1 MSPVPQKESACS
13 DTQILAIQKTAQDE
27 RLVTSSIAPDCD
39 DACRT
44 FRVTHPFH
52 PLCGRDFE
60 LVTFRQNWGEDRV
73 YFHDDNE
80 RLRAISASWTS
91 IGATDPFVVISGGR
105 SSFRTADLLAL
116 VALIEQS
123 QEGRDA

>member
-1 MSPVPQKESACS
+1 
-13 DTQILAIQKTAQDE
+13 
-27 RLVTSSIAPDCD
+27 
-39 DACRT
+39 
-44 FRVTHPFH
+44 VTHPFH
-52 PLCGRDFE
+52 TLCGRDFE

-73 YFHDDNE
+73 YFYDDNE

-91 IGATDPFVVISGGR
+91 IGPADPFVVISGGR

-123 QEGRDA
+123 QEGRDV